1 MNVFSLLLSAVSI
14 LGPSGEKVCDVTLPA
29 LPQGACIETTNLEN
43 AVAWRIHFE
52 GEGERRITDEGW
64 VFDFGADLRCWPV
77 SHAQGEYVQKTLSTI
92 SQMAPRPDFAPVA
105 AGIGEMHN
113 YATHF
118 PGTAESPLVVEGP
131 GFVAAIGDAGC
142 LDYARIRF
150 ASGEKPGTVKTVL
163 EGETFVKAPYVT
175 PWRYIHV
182 AKDAAALANAQPA
195 LMDAL
200 NAPSRIADTSWIKPG
215 KVLRVAKLDTD
226 CGKAAVDFVKR
237 NNMQYIEL
245 DCGWYGQE
253 HTGDPLKPG
262 LAPERVAKGE
272 KFDLFEILRYAKEK
286 DVGVILYVNREP
298 LKKNRDAILDQL
310 VKWGVK
316 GVKYGFVNVGNQ
328 EWRRWVTDAIAAA
341 ADRELLV
348 DIHDEYRLTGIQK
361 TYPNVMTVEGICGN
375 EEMPNAAHDCALPF
389 TRFLDGPGD
398 YTPCWNNGRV
408 KNTLAHQLALPCV
421 YTSGWQFLFWY
432 SRPDQIPEKDPALD
446 FWREL
451 PASFDETRFLQGEI
465 GKFAVV
471 ARRKGRTWYVAG
483 INGLERRAFTM
494 DTSFLGAGEWK
505 CRLFRDADP
514 AIESGLG
521 RVTVESMPVA
531 PTMTIPAAA
540 RGGFAAIF
548 EQKAVT
554 DCYWHWMNGNVSKE
568 GITADLEYMKAGGIE
583 AAMIFDVGIGA
594 KRGKVD
600 YASAEWKDCVA
611 WASKEAE
618 RLGMELSL
626 HNSPGYS
633 ACGGPWIAPEESMK
647 ELVWRVEK
655 FKVQSSK
662 CRGANAKLG
671 YYREIAR
678 YPLATADETIDIDK
692 RLEKGESVEFAL
704 DCEKEVSALNVWR
717 GKREKP
723 LDPFDGPRDYGCT
736 LKVEAFDGA
745 AWHAVGDV
753 ICPTLRARDVPGFL
767 RLKSPARATRLRLT
781 SNRGANLARIEVIS
795 ATPAEGRE
803 LVIGYTTT
811 GQMVTAAPDSGIGLE
826 CDKFSR
832 RGVDAHFD
840 RHLDPLF
847 ANCGKGAFR
856 YLVIDSWEAGK
867 QDWTDDFAAKFKAR
881 CGYDCL
887 PWLPALTG
895 RNVLHGRIHPSALD
909 KEQSQGQLKFTFDYE
924 ATKKHL
930 FETEFLAPFAERA
943 HKLGLLVAGEPY
955 GDGDFDMETFV
966 KYLDLPMSEYWAKS
980 HYGSIERPMRVNAAA
995 KSCGKTYVGCE
1006 AFTAFP
1012 GDADIAPTLEN
1023 FAEAIDL
1030 LKSAGVKRFVFHSVV
1045 HQPSDDSALTM
1056 GPFGT
1061 RFDRAHCTPSALRRI
1076 TDYIKQR

>member
-1 MNVFSLLLSAVSI
+1 MTATLMMLAAAAVF
-14 LGPSGEKVCDVTLPA
+14 GPSGEKVCDVTLPA
-29 LPQGACIETTNLEN
+29 LPQGARIETANLEN
-43 AVAWRIHFE
+43 AVAWRIRFD
-52 GEGERRITDEGW
+52 GVGERRITDEGW

-77 SHAQGEYVQKTLSTI
+77 SHAQGEYVPKTLSTI
-92 SQMAPRPDFAPVA
+92 SQMRPRPDFAPVA

-150 ASGEKPGTVKTVL
+150 ASGEKPGTVKTIL
-163 EGETFVKAPYVT
+163 EGEAKVKAPYVT

-226 CGKAAVDFVKR
+226 CGKAAV
-237 NNMQYIEL
+237 
-245 DCGWYGQE
+245 
-253 HTGDPLKPG
+253 
-262 LAPERVAKGE
+262 
-272 KFDLFEILRYAKEK
+272 
-286 DVGVILYVNREP
+286 
-298 LKKNRDAILDQL
+298 
-310 VKWGVK
+310 
-316 GVKYGFVNVGNQ
+316 
-328 EWRRWVTDAIAAA
+328 
-341 ADRELLV
+341 
-348 DIHDEYRLTGIQK
+348 
-361 TYPNVMTVEGICGN
+361 
-375 EEMPNAAHDCALPF
+375 
-389 TRFLDGPGD
+389 
-398 YTPCWNNGRV
+398 
-408 KNTLAHQLALPCV
+408 
-421 YTSGWQFLFWY
+421 
-432 SRPDQIPEKDPALD
+432 
-446 FWREL
+446 
-451 PASFDETRFLQGEI
+451 
-465 GKFAVV
+465 
-471 ARRKGRTWYVAG
+471 
-483 INGLERRAFTM
+483 
-494 DTSFLGAGEWK
+494 
-505 CRLFRDADP
+505 
-514 AIESGLG
+514 ES
-521 RVTVESMPVA
+521 VPVA

-554 DCYWHWMNGNVSKE
+554 DCYWHWMNGNVSRE
-568 GITADLEYMKAGGIE
+568 GITADLEYMKSAGID

-600 YASAEWKDCVA
+600 YASDEWKDCVA
-611 WASKEAE
+611 WASREAE

-633 ACGGPWIAPEESMK
+633 ACGGPWIKPEESMK
-647 ELVWRVEK
+647 QLVWHVEK
-655 FKVQSSK
+655 NSSLTGLTGLTGFGTDNNLVNLVNPVK
-662 CRGANAKLG
+662 NNF
-671 YYREIAR
+671 YREIAR
-678 YPLATADETIDIDK
+678 YPLATADETIDVSR
-692 RLEKGESVEFAL
+692 RLEKGESVEIAL
-704 DCEKEVSALNVWR
+704 DGEKEVAALNVWR
-717 GKREKP
+717 GEREKP

-736 LKVEAFDGA
+736 LKAEVFDGA

-753 ICPTLRARDVPGFL
+753 RCPTLRARDVPGFL

-795 ATPAEGRE
+795 TTPAEGRE
-803 LVIGYTTT
+803 LVIGYTST
-811 GQMVTAAPDSGIGLE
+811 GQTVTAAPDSGLGLE

-847 ANCGKGAFR
+847 ANCGKGAIR

-881 CGYDCL
+881 CGYDCIPYL
-887 PWLPALTG
+887 PVLTG
-895 RNVLHGRIHPSALD
+895 RNVLRGRIHASALD
-909 KEQSQGQLKFTFDYE
+909 KEQSQGQLKFTLDYE

-995 KSCGKTYVGCE
+995 KACGKTYVGCE

-1030 LKSAGVKRFVFHSVV
+1030 LKSAGVKRFVFHSIV

-1061 RFDRAHCTPSALRRI
+1061 RFDRAHCTPSALRQI

>member
-1 MNVFSLLLSAVSI
+1 MS
-14 LGPSGEKVCDVTLPA
+14 
-29 LPQGACIETTNLEN
+29 
-43 AVAWRIHFE
+43 VA
-52 GEGERRITDEGW
+52 ERRTPW
-64 VFDFGADLRCWPV
+64 
-77 SHAQGEYVQKTLSTI
+77 Q
-92 SQMAPRPDFAPVA
+92 
-105 AGIGEMHN
+105 N
-113 YATHF
+113 
-118 PGTAESPLVVEGP
+118 AESLYRGILSVDVLHYN
-131 GFVAAIGDAGC
+131 DNM
-142 LDYARIRF
+142 
-150 ASGEKPGTVKTVL
+150 KTI
-163 EGETFVKAPYVT
+163 F
-175 PWRYIHV
+175 
-182 AKDAAALANAQPA
+182 
-195 LMDAL
+195 
-200 NAPSRIADTSWIKPG
+200 
-215 KVLRVAKLDTD
+215 
-226 CGKAAVDFVKR
+226 
-237 NNMQYIEL
+237 
-245 DCGWYGQE
+245 
-253 HTGDPLKPG
+253 
-262 LAPERVAKGE
+262 
-272 KFDLFEILRYAKEK
+272 
-286 DVGVILYVNREP
+286 
-298 LKKNRDAILDQL
+298 
-310 VKWGVK
+310 
-316 GVKYGFVNVGNQ
+316 
-328 EWRRWVTDAIAAA
+328 
-341 ADRELLV
+341 
-348 DIHDEYRLTGIQK
+348 
-361 TYPNVMTVEGICGN
+361 
-375 EEMPNAAHDCALPF
+375 
-389 TRFLDGPGD
+389 
-398 YTPCWNNGRV
+398 
-408 KNTLAHQLALPCV
+408 
-421 YTSGWQFLFWY
+421 
-432 SRPDQIPEKDPALD
+432 
-446 FWREL
+446 
-451 PASFDETRFLQGEI
+451 
-465 GKFAVV
+465 
-471 ARRKGRTWYVAG
+471 
-483 INGLERRAFTM
+483 
-494 DTSFLGAGEWK
+494 TSFCVIATSMA
-505 CRLFRDADP
+505 LFA
-514 AIESGLG
+514 E
-521 RVTVESMPVA
+521 VT
-531 PTMTIPAAA
+531 
-540 RGGFAAIF
+540 
-548 EQKAVT
+548 T
-554 DCYWHWMNGNVSKE
+554 DCYWHWMNGNISKE

-583 AAMIFDVGIGA
+583 AAMIFDVGIGV

-611 WASKEAE
+611 WASHEAE
-618 RLGMELSL
+618 RLGIELSL

-647 ELVWRVEK
+647 ELTWSIEK
-655 FKVQSSK
+655 DVVRQDLQDLQDCDGRTSMINPVNPVNPVKRNF
-662 CRGANAKLG
+662 
-671 YYREIAR
+671 YREIAR

-692 RLEKGESVEFAL
+692 RLEKGESVELAL
-704 DCEKEVSALNVWR
+704 DGEKEIAALNVWR
-717 GKREKP
+717 GEREKP

-753 ICPTLRARDVPGFL
+753 RCPALRARDVPGFL

-847 ANCGKGAFR
+847 AKSGKSAFR

-955 GDGDFDMETFV
+955 GDGDFDLDTFV
-966 KYLDLPMSEYWAKS
+966 QYLDLPMSEYWARS
-980 HYGSIERPMRVNAAA
+980 HYGSIERPMRVSAAA
-995 KSCGKTYVGCE
+995 KKQGKTYVGCE
-1006 AFTAFP
+1006 AFTAYP

-1030 LKSAGVKRFVFHSVV
+1030 LKAAGVKRFVFHAIV
-1045 HQPSDDSALTM
+1045 HQPSDDSVLTM